1 GGAPVVAAQGEP
13 KGETGAEAAS
23 RDQEGD
29 AVEGTVEPAAP
40 RRAAD
45 RPAPASA
52 NAHGS
57 APAVHGAAPG
67 SDTDGGG
74 REPGR
79 RGTDGAVVVAAARR
93 LGDTEPRRSGSG
105 ADSSGPSSLPPP
117 NPAREPARAETAA
130 PEQPSVR
137 TDVDRL
143 MRLDEL
149 RPVRVRDGGE
159 MRLEVAPE
167 GLGRVE
173 VRVAVRADGV
183 HAALYAQQ
191 DHVRDALMAHRP
203 ALEAALGRSQLRL
216 ETFSVGLGQHELG
229 DPGRHG
235 PHAEPAHENPVA
247 RRTVAPVP
255 APAPAAAL
263 EPPAS
268 GGLSLRA

>member
-1 GGAPVVAAQGEP
+1 VR
-13 KGETGAEAAS
+13 AEA
-23 RDQEGD
+23 
-29 AVEGTVEPAAP
+29 T
-40 RRAAD
+40 
-45 RPAPASA
+45 
-52 NAHGS
+52 
-57 APAVHGAAPG
+57 
-67 SDTDGGG
+67 
-74 REPGR
+74 
-79 RGTDGAVVVAAARR
+79 
-93 LGDTEPRRSGSG
+93 
-105 ADSSGPSSLPPP
+105 
-117 NPAREPARAETAA
+117 A
-130 PEQPSVR
+130 PEPQSAR
-137 TDVDRL
+137 TDVERL
-143 MRLDEL
+143 VRLDEL

-159 MRLEVAPE
+159 MRLEVSPE

-191 DHVRDALMAHRP
+191 DHARDALVAHRP

-229 DPGRHG
+229 DRGRHG
-235 PHAEPAHENPVA
+235 PHAEPAHEDPIA